1 MQARFCEKFTSAGR
15 LWANYQTRLIDVE
28 FFMLLTPYKCLLVGL
43 KNIKQVLLGLQ
54 HIIAD
59 VIAKDRETL
68 TTMRKM

>member
-1 MQARFCEKFTSAGR
+1 MRNSPQQAD
-15 LWANYQTRLIDVE
+15 WAKYQTRLIDVE
-28 FFMLLTPYKCLLVGL
+28 FFLLLTPYKCLLVGL

-59 VIAKDRETL
+59 IIAKDRETL